1 MMRAAIYARYSTDL
15 QNAKSI
21 EDQVELCRRY
31 AEREGYRVVAV
42 YDDPAISGA
51 SILTRMGLTRL
62 MADAAQQKFDAIVV
76 EDVDR
81 LARDTGDMGYIEKH
95 LTFSDVA
102 IFTVYG
108 GRADAL
114 SLSMKAI
121 NAQMFRV
128 TNSRQVR
135 RGLSGK
141 VRNGLS
147 AGGLAYGYRADPIEK
162 GVLHIV
168 PEQARIVQRIFED
181 YLNGASPRQIAYQL
195 NEEREPPPRGAR
207 WNASAIYGWQSRGSG
222 ILRNRLYVGQI
233 VWNKS
238 RMVMDPNT
246 GKRVSRPNSDED
258 LQVAEVP
265 HLRIVEQNVFDA
277 VQAIITPR
285 PRSPRETGAMKR
297 PKRLL
302 SGLLKCAACGAGMSV
317 KGKDKTG
324 RQRIQC
330 SAYAESRTCPDPHT
344 YYLDV
349 VENLVLET
357 LRAELQNPE
366 RLTTYVKTYNDA
378 RKRLAQEMVRR
389 RSGLERRI
397 RELDSEL
404 DRMVN
409 FIAKGTGNPDRI
421 RVEMDAK
428 EAELAALKTELMQEP
443 APFDNVSLHP
453 LALAR
458 YRQQLERLREELE
471 EQIASGDR
479 SPTTVMRDLI
489 DHVVVA
495 RNPATGKGV
504 SIEINGKLRTLLEE
518 NTPKS
523 MVVGAMVAEEGFEPP
538 TQGL

>member
-1 MMRAAIYARYSTDL
+1 MRAAIYARYSTDL

-21 EDQVELCRRY
+21 EDQVALCRRY
-31 AEREGYRVVAV
+31 AEREGYEVVAV

-51 SILTRMGLTRL
+51 SILTRVGLTRL
-62 MADAAQQKFDAIVV
+62 MADAAQNQFDAVVV
-76 EDVDR
+76 EEVDR
-81 LARDTGDMGYIEKH
+81 LARDMGDMGTIEKH

-102 IFTVYG
+102 ILTVYG
-108 GRADAL
+108 GRADTL
-114 SLSMKAI
+114 SLGMRAI
-121 NAQMFRV
+121 QAHMFRV
-128 TNSRQVR
+128 DNSRKVR

-168 PEQARIVQRIFED
+168 PDEAEVVRRIYSE
-181 YLNGASPRQIAYQL
+181 YLNGNSPRQIAYQL
-195 NEEREPPPRGAR
+195 NKEQVPPPRGAR
-207 WNASAIYGWQSRGSG
+207 WNASAIYGWQQRGSG
-222 ILRNRLYVGQI
+222 ILRNRLYVGEM

-246 GKRVSRPNSDED
+246 GKRLSRANKHDELERAD
-258 LQVAEVP
+258 VP
-265 HLRIVEQNVFDA
+265 HLRIVDQNVFDA
-277 VQAIITPR
+277 VQAMIAPR
-285 PRSPRETGAMKR
+285 PRTPRETGAMKR

-397 RELDSEL
+397 RELDDEL
-404 DRMVN
+404 NRMVQ
-409 FIAKGTGNPDRI
+409 FIAKGTGNPERI
-421 RVEMDAK
+421 RVDMDAK
-428 EAELAALKTELMQEP
+428 EAELVALKSELAQEP

-458 YRQQLERLREELE
+458 YRQQLGRLREELE

-489 DHVVVA
+489 DKIAVA

-504 SIEINGKLRTLLEE
+504 SIEIKGKLRTLLEE
-518 NTPKS
+518 NAPKS